1 MGSIEDEFAAQ
12 SEVAALTVR
21 TLGDGW
27 VTCHD
32 VFVEVANT
40 KQLNGILSTVGGQS
54 VQRSTPAIELY
65 GAWSRLRGVMAG
77 PDRGAWLTGHLKVL
91 SDGQYSMDFEWD
103 ERPVWPSSVGTDG
116 LVQRGRDVERSA
128 LLADLRRYPRIP
140 GMTPRWLEELQ
151 SLPTPEFGDA
161 VWPSA
166 MLRMQENSDWWVI
179 AEGVKR
185 LLREAIL
192 DDELDLLDDDEV
204 ADGLLQDVLNQV
216 DASRLRSI
224 MSVIP
229 SEGSSQNDVWNGL
242 DSSVNAGQALIE
254 YPQLS
259 PQIDQLRDTLE
270 VLVEFERSVLRVPG
284 GDGRSCAAG
293 GS

>member
-1 MGSIEDEFAAQ
+1 MGSIEAELDAQ
-12 SEVAALTVR
+12 NEVAALTMR
-21 TLGDGW
+21 TLGEGW

-40 KQLNGILSTVGGQS
+40 QQLNGILSTFDGQS
-54 VQRSTPAIELY
+54 VQRPTPVTELY
-65 GAWSRLRGVMAG
+65 SAWSRLRGVMAG
-77 PDRGAWLTGHLKVL
+77 ADRGAWLTGHLKVS
-91 SDGQYSMDFEWD
+91 SDGHYSMDFKWD
-103 ERPVWPSSVGTDG
+103 ERPVWPSTVGEGG

-128 LLADLRRYPRIP
+128 LLADHLRYPRIP
-140 GMTPRWLEELQ
+140 EMTPRWLEELQ
-151 SLPTPEFGDA
+151 SLPTLEFGDA

-166 MLRMQENSDWWVI
+166 MLKMQANSDWRVI
-179 AEGVKR
+179 ADGVKR
-185 LLREAIL
+185 LLGDAIL

-216 DASRLRSI
+216 DAGRLRSI

-229 SEGSSQNDVWNGL
+229 SEETSQNDVWNGI

-254 YPQLS
+254 HSQIS
-259 PQIDQLRDTLE
+259 PQIDQLRDALE
-270 VLVEFERSVLRVPG
+270 ALVGFERSVVRLG
-284 GDGRSCAAG
+284 GADGRSCAAG